1 MSLRITGKLMG
12 LQEVMKAMAG
22 LKGPVQNRV
31 CRAGMRKLASQ
42 VNKTAKANIK
52 PGATGGVKQSIGV
65 VKVKTYPS
73 GVTIDIVGPRGGFPH
88 ARLAHLVEFGTL
100 ARYTKRGAFRGVMPT
115 RPFLGPAFDANVGQ
129 AEAIFGAELDKEL
142 AKL

>member
-1 MSLRITGKLMG
+1 MSLRISGKLMG

-22 LKGPVQNRV
+22 LKGTVQNRV

-42 VNKTAKANIK
+42 VSKTAKANVTGK
-52 PGATGGVKQSIGV
+52 TGGVKQSIGI
-65 VKVKTYPS
+65 VKIKTYPS
-73 GVTIDIVGPRGGFPH
+73 GVTTGIVGARGGFPH
-88 ARLAHLVEFGTL
+88 GPLAHLVEFGTV
-100 ARYTKRGAFRGVMPT
+100 ARYTKRGAFRGVMPA
-115 RPFLGPAFDANVGQ
+115 RPFLAPAFDANVGQ